1 MGQLGKLD
9 TSLIFDDIKE
19 FAVVILALCGS

>member
-19 FAVVILALCGS
+19 FAIVILVLCGS

>member
-1 MGQLGKLD
+1 MRQQGKLN

-19 FAVVILALCGS
+19 FAVVILVLCGS